1 MRKSKTLRD
10 LQKQNLSTIAIGEEQ
25 PLKKNPPS
33 KRRENFLDLSMIDRQ
48 KPVLT
53 EKMGLNGGR
62 KKIMDIRKKADG
74 KEERYRFVEVD
85 ENKRELPGR
94 LGEIM
99 RMTAVGVLI
108 LFVINI
114 VNIYQRGVGLKNDVI
129 ATAFNAYDNL
139 VQAGNESK
147 EAKFEEAQT
156 SFSNATANFDG
167 ALAALKFLQTNSSA
181 FFTREKTVESARN
194 LLEAGRNIAEAGNDF
209 ARGIAHLQ
217 DLPALFLQTNLPD
230 ELKKTKAEPVD
241 EENIRPEDSLT
252 DKLEADLVFLK
263 DATAKITAAKANL
276 DRVSPDVLPEQ
287 MKAKLGTA
295 REAVKNLQSIL
306 QTTEE
311 KIPVVM
317 KMLGQRYMHR
327 YLILL
332 QNDAEARPTGGF
344 IGSYLIVD
352 MNDGYVTKTE
362 FHDIYETDGQLKEDI
377 PAPEDIASITKNWR
391 MRDSNYSP
399 DFAISAEKAAWFLQ
413 KEKGPSVDSVI
424 AVNQNFIA
432 RLFDLTGPVQLEG
445 LQAPLTKENYQT
457 VISYLVESKHG
468 GEDDPKKILR
478 SFIPAFQKQLMASK
492 DMGKIIR
499 LVVEGLKERDILL
512 YSRDK
517 DIQNLFDEL
526 GISGRVI
533 RTRPNED
540 FLQVITTS
548 IGGNKSDLYI
558 RQAITHTTLIAKDG
572 GIIDEVTITRE
583 HTWTADELESWEDM
597 IGKFGYSEISKTV
610 QFILGSGNN
619 KSYVKVYVPKGS
631 QLQNAAGIGLDA
643 IATRT
648 DEEIQ
653 KGYFMFQMDIPAG
666 EEKSVTLRY
675 KLPERLNIPTADTY
689 RFFAQRQP
697 GIVLSTL
704 EKNIIVSPGLK
715 IYESFPANLLPEHNK
730 VSQKAEL
737 ENDAYVA
744 ALVGVE

>member
-1 MRKSKTLRD
+1 MMKKSKTFRD
-10 LQKQNLSTIAIGEEQ
+10 LQRQNLSTIAISDAK
-25 PLKKNPPS
+25 PLKKNPPADA
-33 KRRENFLDLSMIDRQ
+33 ENFLDLSMIDRQ
-48 KPVLT
+48 EPVIP
-53 EKMGLNGGR
+53 GGA
-62 KKIMDIRKKADG
+62 KKVLDIRKRKNG
-74 KEERYRFVEVD
+74 TEEQKYRFVEID
-85 ENKRELPGR
+85 EKKRKMPGR
-94 LGEIM
+94 LGEIV

-108 LFVINI
+108 LFLINI

-129 ATAFNAYDNL
+129 ATAYNAYDNL
-139 VQAGNESK
+139 VQAGNESRQ
-147 EAKFEEAQT
+147 AQFSQAQT
-156 SFSNATANFDG
+156 SFNNATASFSE
-167 ALAALKFLQTNSSA
+167 ALNALKFLQSNSSA
-181 FFTREKTVESARN
+181 FFTREKTVESAQN
-194 LLEAGRNIAEAGNDF
+194 LLEAGKNISEAGNDF

-241 EENIRPEDSLT
+241 EDTIRPGDSLT
-252 DKLEADLVFLK
+252 DKLQEDLGFLK
-263 DATAKITAAKANL
+263 DAAAKIAAAKRNL
-276 DRVSPDVLPEQ
+276 DLVSPDVLPEQ
-287 MKAKLGTA
+287 MKTKLGTA
-295 REAVKNLQSIL
+295 REAVANLQSVL

-377 PAPEDIASITKNWR
+377 PAPEDIAGITKNWR

-432 RLFDLTGPVQLEG
+432 KLFDLTGPVRLEG
-445 LQAPLTKENYQT
+445 LGAPLTRENYQT
-457 VISYLVESKHG
+457 VISYLVESKLS

-492 DMGKIIR
+492 DMGKIIK
-499 LVVEGLKERDILL
+499 LAVEGLKERDILL
-512 YSRDK
+512 YSRDA

-526 GISGRVI
+526 GVSGRVI
-533 RTRPNED
+533 RTRPDED

-558 RQAITHTTLIAKDG
+558 SQTVNHTTLIAKDG
-572 GIIDEVTITRE
+572 AVTDEVTITRR
-583 HTWTADELESWEDM
+583 HTWTSDELDRWKKM
-597 IGKFGYSEISKTV
+597 IGEFGYSEISKTV
-610 QFILGSGNN
+610 QYILGSGDN
-619 KSYVKVYVPKGS
+619 KSYIKVYVPKGS
-631 QLQNAAGIGLDA
+631 ELLNAAGIELDGV
-643 IATRT
+643 ATRT

-666 EEKSVTLRY
+666 EEKTVTLRY
-675 KLPERLNIPTADTY
+675 KLPERLGIPTADTY

-697 GIVLSTL
+697 GIVLTTF

-715 IYESFPANLLPEHNK
+715 IYESFPKNLLPEHNR
-730 VSQKAEL
+730 VSLKTEL